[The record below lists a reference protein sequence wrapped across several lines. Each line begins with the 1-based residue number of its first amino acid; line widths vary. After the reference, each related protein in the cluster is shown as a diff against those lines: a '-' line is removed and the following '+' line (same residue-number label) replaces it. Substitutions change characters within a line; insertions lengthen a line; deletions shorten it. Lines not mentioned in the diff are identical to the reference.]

1 MASTTS
7 SSSATAA
14 ATTTNSIDVSAI
26 VSSLMASEKKPLELL
41 TANVSTKELIV
52 SDLANVKSKV
62 VALQNALKAFE
73 DKNAYATVSASSSN
87 SNAITAAAANG
98 VSIGNY
104 DVEVTQTAKS
114 TQINVG
120 GINTI
125 NNLSTTTVDAQNF
138 QITVGESTY
147 TYAAG
152 TSTTL
157 LTTLVSYINS
167 LGVGVSANVV
177 PIDATNWN
185 LSIQGTKTGNANK
198 ISIRNLNGGQA
209 TDNGNGTG
217 SAIWSDGKTQTVS
230 STGTTYSSGIT
241 SSHNL
246 AFSSAINST
255 SPTVLLSQGGV
266 STPIGRYSLSSVSSS
281 SLTLT
286 NNLTG
291 LSQTI
296 AVTDPNLNATNSLN
310 FSQFGIR
317 LNYETSNNAGDTSA
331 KIVSDLVGK
340 TIRVSSPSISGT
352 NLSFNFNSVSKNT
365 LATVNGVSYER
376 DSNRITSIVSGLT
389 INIVGETDGNRQPLK
404 GMIIAT
410 QGADNSGTL
419 IQNLSTAYNEVIN
432 LYNSLTK
439 NPTSTKAGGS
449 FAYEKALLNFVN
461 DFKLKISQGVTYG
474 GSTNMS
480 FSEMGLLLQNDGT
493 TKFDAIKLSLASS
506 NGLQSKLASGAQV
519 GYTSS
524 TDNLK
529 ASIDRVLKFQGTIDL
544 QTTGKK
550 TEIVS
555 LQTKQAK
562 LSSRIETLQNIYT
575 LQYSKL
581 NTLLF
586 NLNNTSQA
594 LTSSLTALTNMNASK

>member
-1 MASTTS
+1 MATTTS

-26 VSSLMASEKKPLELL
+26 VSSLMVAEQKPLELI
-41 TANVSTKELIV
+41 TAKVSKKELIV
-52 SDLANVKSKV
+52 SDLASVKSKV

-73 DKNAYATVSASSSN
+73 DKTGYATVSANSSN
-87 SNAITAAAANG
+87 PNTITAVAANG
-98 VSIGNY
+98 VSLGNY
-104 DVEVTQTAKS
+104 DVEVAQTAKS

-120 GINTI
+120 GINAV
-125 NNLSTTTVDAQNF
+125 NNLSTTTVDARDF
-138 QITVGESTY
+138 QITVGGTTY
-147 TYAAG
+147 SYAAG

-157 LTTLVSYINS
+157 LSTLASYINS
-167 LGVGVSANVV
+167 LGAGVSANVV
-177 PIDATNWN
+177 PVDETNWN
-185 LSIQGTKTGNANK
+185 LSIQGTKTGIANK

-217 SAIWSDGKTQTVS
+217 SAIWSDGKTETVS
-230 STGTTYSSGIT
+230 STGTVYSSGIT

-246 AFSSAINST
+246 VFSSATNSS

-266 STPIGRYSLSSVSSS
+266 STPTGRYSISSASSL

-296 AVTDPNLNATNSLN
+296 PVTDPNLGVTNSLN
-310 FSQFGIR
+310 FSQFGLN
-317 LNYETSNNAGDTSA
+317 LNYQTSNNAGDTSA

-340 TIRVSSPSISGT
+340 TIVVSKPPILGT
-352 NLSFNFNSVSKNT
+352 NLSFNLNSVSKNT
-365 LATVNGVSYER
+365 LATVNGISYER

-389 INIVGETDGNRQPLK
+389 INIAGETNSNKQPLK
-404 GMIIAT
+404 AMITAT
-410 QGADNSGTL
+410 QGVDNSGTL
-419 IQNLSTAYNEVIN
+419 IQALSTAYNDVIN
-432 LYNSLTK
+432 LYNSLTI

-461 DFKLKISQGVTYG
+461 DFKVKISQGVIYG

-493 TKFDAIKLSLASS
+493 TKFDAIKFSSASS
-506 NGLQSKLASGAQV
+506 NGLQNKLASGAQV

-529 ASIDRVLKFQGTIDL
+529 VSIDNVLKFQGTIDL

-550 TEIVS
+550 AEIVS
-555 LQTKQAK
+555 LQTKQK
-562 LSSRIETLQNIYT
+562 LLSNRLETIQNLYT
-575 LQYSKL
+575 MQYSKL

>member
-7 SSSATAA
+7 ASSATAA

-26 VSSLMASEKKPLELL
+26 VSSLMVSEKKPLELL
-41 TANVSTKELIV
+41 TSQVSKKELIV
-52 SDLANVKSKV
+52 SDLASVKSKV

-73 DKNAYATVSASSSN
+73 DKTAYATVSANSSN
-87 SNAITAAAANG
+87 SNTITAAAANG
-98 VSIGNY
+98 VSLGNY
-104 DVEVTQTAKS
+104 DIEVTQTAKS

-120 GINTI
+120 GINAV
-125 NNLSTTTVDAQNF
+125 NNLSTTTVDATGF
-138 QITVGESTY
+138 QISVGGTTY

-157 LTTLVSYINS
+157 LSTLASYINS
-167 LGVGVSANVV
+167 LGAGVSANVV
-177 PIDATNWN
+177 PVDATNWN
-185 LSIQGTKTGNANK
+185 LSIQGTKTGTANK
-198 ISIRNLNGGQA
+198 VSIRNLNGGQA
-209 TDNGNGTG
+209 TDNGDGTG
-217 SAIWSDGKTQTVS
+217 SAIWSDGKTETVS
-230 STGTTYSSGIT
+230 STGIVYSSGIT

-246 AFSSAINST
+246 VFSSATNSS

-266 STPIGRYSLSSVSSS
+266 STPIGRYSISSTSNS

-296 AVTDPNLNATNSLN
+296 PVTDPNLGVTNSLN
-310 FSQFGIR
+310 FSQFGLN
-317 LNYETSNNAGDTSA
+317 LNYQTSNNAGDTSA

-340 TIRVSSPSISGT
+340 TIAVSKPPISGT
-352 NLSFNFNSVSKNT
+352 NLSFNLNSISKNT

-389 INIVGETDGNRQPLK
+389 INIVGETNRNIQPLK
-404 GMIIAT
+404 AMIGVT
-410 QGADNSGTL
+410 QGVDNSGTL
-419 IQNLSTAYNEVIN
+419 IQALSTTYNDVIN
-432 LYNSLTK
+432 LYNSLTL
-439 NPTSTKAGGS
+439 NPTTTKTGGS
-449 FAYEKALLNFVN
+449 FAYEKTLLNFVN
-461 DFKLKISQGVTYG
+461 DFKLKISQGVIYG
-474 GSTNMS
+474 GTTNMS

-493 TKFDAIKLSLASS
+493 TKFDAIKFSIASS

-524 TDNLK
+524 TNNLK
-529 ASIDRVLKFQGTIDL
+529 VSIDNVLKFQGTIDL

-550 TEIVS
+550 AEIVA
-555 LQTKQAK
+555 LQNKKNK
-562 LSSRIETLQNIYT
+562 LSSRIENLQNIYT
-575 LQYSKL
+575 MQYSKL

-594 LTSSLTALTNMNASK
+594 LTSSLTALTNMNATK